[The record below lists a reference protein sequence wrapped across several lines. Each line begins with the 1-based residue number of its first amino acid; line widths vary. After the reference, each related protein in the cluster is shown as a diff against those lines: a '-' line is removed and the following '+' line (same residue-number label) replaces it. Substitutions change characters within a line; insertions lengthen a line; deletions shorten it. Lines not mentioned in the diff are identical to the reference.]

1 MGVAMSLKMS
11 VEQRETFLAG
21 LHVGIIGINREGRGP
36 LTVPIWYDYE
46 PGGDIWVI
54 TDAQSL
60 KGRALEAVSHITLC
74 AQTEA
79 PPYQYVSVEG
89 PFTTRPSTQEEL
101 LHMAIRYLGEEG
113 GRAYADS
120 PEGDGES
127 LVVSIQPEKW
137 LTVDYGK
144 AG

>member
-1 MGVAMSLKMS
+1 MSLKMS
-11 VEQRETFLAG
+11 DEEREEFLSG
-21 LHVGIIGINREGRGP
+21 LHVGIMGIGREGRGP

-46 PGGDIWVI
+46 PGGDVWVI
-54 TDAQSL
+54 TDANSL
-60 KGRALEAVSHITLC
+60 KAKALNGVERISLC

-89 PFTTRPSTQEEL
+89 AYTTRPSSPEAL

-113 GRAYADS
+113 GQAYAESSEAGADS
-120 PEGDGES
+120 
-127 LVVSIQPEKW
+127 LIVSFMPDRW

-144 AG
+144 MTGA

>member
-1 MGVAMSLKMS
+1 MSLKMS
-11 VEQRETFLAG
+11 VDQRQKFLAG

-46 PGGDIWVI
+46 PGGEVWVI

-60 KGRALEAVSHITLC
+60 KGKALANVSHITLC

-89 PFTTRPSTQEEL
+89 PFTTRPATDEAL

-113 GRAYADS
+113 GRAYADN
-120 PEGDGES
+120 PEGEGES
-127 LVVSIQPEKW
+127 IIVSMKPEKW
-137 LTVDYGK
+137 LTVDYSK